1 MIRDWIKLGQRNQ
14 NEQSLNP
21 GQRAEDFAARYLKQQ
36 GLDIVERN
44 VADRHGEIDLIA
56 RQGPVLIFVE
66 VRLRNHRNFASGA
79 ESVDAR
85 KQRKII
91 ATAAQYLQKHYN
103 SRPPPCRFDVVALK
117 LTGDERENYDVN
129 WLQDAFR
136 PDF

>member
-1 MIRDWIKLGQRNQ
+1 VFRDWIKLGQRNKEDR
-14 NEQSLNP
+14 NISP
-21 GQRAEDFAARYLKQQ
+21 GQRAEEFAARYLITK
-36 GLDIVERN
+36 GLEIVVRN
-44 VADRHGEIDLIA
+44 HADRHGEIDLIA
-56 RQGPVLIFVE
+56 RQDKLLIFVE

-79 ESVDAR
+79 ESVDFR

-91 ATAAQYLQKHYN
+91 ATATQYLQKHYN

-117 LTGDERENYDVN
+117 LAGNDRENYDVE